1 MLEAAR
7 ASGDH
12 VDAALM
18 NSGGIRN
25 DLVPTGAMAP
35 GRPPAVTYGDVFNVL
50 PFGNVVIVKTLT
62 GDAIAR
68 LLDQQFQQSTR
79 FLQVSRGFSY
89 AWDSTKPAG
98 SRVDRNSIRID
109 GTPLVP
115 TAAYRIAMV
124 DFLWNGGDDFSIAA
138 SESSDPSA
146 VGTDVDVFVS
156 YLTKHSPIGPG
167 PQDRVQRER

>member
-1 MLEAAR
+1 
-7 ASGDH
+7 
-12 VDAALM
+12 M

-25 DLVPTGAMAP
+25 DLVPSGAAAAGEP
-35 GRPPAVTYGDVFNVL
+35 SPVTYGDVFNVL

-68 LLDQQFQQSTR
+68 MLDQQFQRTTR
-79 FLQVSRGFSY
+79 FLQVSRGFTY

-98 SRVDRNSIRID
+98 SRVDRDSIRID
-109 GTPLVP
+109 GKPLVM
-115 TAAYRIAMV
+115 TQKYRIAMV

-138 SESSDPSA
+138 TESSEPSA

-156 YLTKHSPIGPG
+156 YLSKHSPIAPG
-167 PQDRVQRER
+167 PQDRVRRER